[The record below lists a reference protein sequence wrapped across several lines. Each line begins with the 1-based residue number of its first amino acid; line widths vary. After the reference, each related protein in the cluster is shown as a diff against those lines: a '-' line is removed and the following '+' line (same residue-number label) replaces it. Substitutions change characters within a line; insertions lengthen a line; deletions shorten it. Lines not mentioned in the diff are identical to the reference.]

1 MGGRAADGELREVL
15 PSYRSRFR
23 AGSMQGYY
31 GELMHAQAILISSA
45 GRSVLEGR
53 VLEGVEA
60 VRVLLSMWANTAPL
74 LKGSTPS
81 LCEAM

>member
-1 MGGRAADGELREVL
+1 
-15 PSYRSRFR
+15 
-23 AGSMQGYY
+23 
-31 GELMHAQAILISSA
+31 LISSA
-45 GRSVLEGR
+45 GRSILEGIV

-81 LCEAM
+81 LCEVM